1 MESVLD
7 HRLPLLD
14 GGHSMAVRLMQH
26 LVVPTF
32 VLDTERR
39 VAIWNKACERL
50 TGCPASEMIG
60 TRNHWQA
67 FYHQER
73 LCLADVVALNKPD
86 QLETL
91 YSAHAEPGEFGL
103 GLRAENWCTMPRLG
117 ERLYLAVDAGPIF
130 DDQGKLV
137 AVVETLRDMTAQKQA
152 EIALHNLA
160 TRDGLTGVA
169 NRRSLDERL
178 NAEWARGQ
186 RTASPITFMLA
197 DVDHFKRYNDTYGH
211 QKGDEC
217 LRSVAEAIS
226 GAVYRPAD
234 LAARYGGEEFAMVLP
249 GTAAGGARLLAEKV
263 RRCVEALAISH
274 DVPAPGSV
282 LSVSIGVA
290 TLTPNAG
297 QSALVL
303 VDMADQGLYEAKNNG
318 RNQVAMVVAR
328 PGT

>member
-7 HRLPLLD
+7 HRLPMLD

-67 FYHQER
+67 FYNHER
-73 LCLADVVALNKPD
+73 HCLADVVALNKPD

-152 EIALHNLA
+152 EIALHKLA

-234 LAARYGGEEFAMVLP
+234 LAGRYGGEEFAVIMP
-249 GTAAGGARLLAEKV
+249 NTEPDGGHAVAERICQAV
-263 RRCVEALAISH
+263 QALAIPHCAS
-274 DVPAPGSV
+274 DVTDCV
-282 LSVSIGVA
+282 TLSIGVA
-290 TLTPNAG
+290 TAIPRPGSTPG
-297 QSALVL
+297 ALVAA
-303 VDMADQGLYEAKNNG
+303 ADEALYRAKRTG
-318 RNQVAMVVAR
+318 RNRSCLAAA
-328 PGT
+328 